1 MAIVGI
7 LLPCHT
13 SLWLA
18 PNVEIVESSTSVE
31 AVKVSDAPDT
41 PDDAPKPKRRPL
53 PLTETLVLD
62 IVDYLL
68 ENEGYGYSTQIS
80 SYMVDY
86 KPRRYTSRE
95 VVGIL
100 RNRPCFRH
108 AQAKDRKGGIRWRL
122 DVLALEKYLVQKGY
136 EDRAEERGIYDKMRE
151 LKWRQIFRTIE
162 ALESMMP
169 EVADPTPET
178 INSCYENL
186 ATLWS

>member
-1 MAIVGI
+1 MSEVPA
-7 LLPCHT
+7 
-13 SLWLA
+13 
-18 PNVEIVESSTSVE
+18 E
-31 AVKVSDAPDT
+31 
-41 PDDAPKPKRRPL
+41 KPRSKRRPL

-68 ENEGYGYSTQIS
+68 EHEGYGYSTQIS

-122 DVLALEKYLVQKGY
+122 DVFPTRSSQRPKRWNPMEIRCLGLGKVFGSK
-136 EDRAEERGIYDKMRE
+136 RIRRPC
-151 LKWRQIFRTIE
+151 RRTRH
-162 ALESMMP
+162 L
-169 EVADPTPET
+169 
-178 INSCYENL
+178 
-186 ATLWS
+186 